1 MGRLLSY
8 SGISTKIRAMQSKL
22 ISEEEIHEMLQFTS
36 VSHAAAWL
44 KRTPEYSKAWAD
56 LDENSL
62 HRGQIEKLLKA
73 SIFADFSKIYQFANP
88 EQRKFLVLYSRRYEI
103 RVLKEIMTNLFDHR
117 DTDPV
122 DVSPYREFFR
132 RHSNLDLD
140 RLTACKTM
148 DEFINALKGNEF
160 YVPLSRTMILRFSLT
175 MEWHWIFITSL

>member
-1 MGRLLSY
+1 MGKLLSY

-22 ISEEEIHEMLQFTS
+22 ITEDQIQEMLQFTS
-36 VSHAAAWL
+36 TSHAVAWL
-44 KRTPEYSKAWAD
+44 KRTPEYSKTWAS

-73 SIFADFSKIYQFANP
+73 SIFDDFSKIYQFASS
-88 EQRKFLVLYSRRYEI
+88 EQRKFLDLYSRRYEI
-103 RVLKEIMTNLFDHR
+103 RVLKELMTNLFDHR

-122 DVSPYREFFR
+122 DLSPYREFFR

-140 RLTACKTM
+140 ALTTCKTM

-160 YVPLSRTMILRFSLT
+160 
-175 MEWHWIFITSL
+175 